1 MLHTLSRIVCLIL
14 CSCSFIWAQQ
24 LTFRK
29 LGSDE
34 GLTVN
39 TINKIIQDKQGFI
52 WIATMDGLNRF
63 DGYTVQQY
71 HAGDSHESIIPHND
85 ILNLYCDDDGWLWI
99 AAADVG
105 LTRYH
110 PQTGRKQLFRK
121 DSDRKGLLTTWVT
134 DFAQQASGGVWIAT
148 RTGLCFFDTK
158 QSRLSRVDTTELDSI
173 VINDI
178 QVVGP
183 QTLWL
188 STRRGILVFDT
199 QREKVVRRL
208 FPDTYVSKT
217 ERWREDFF
225 LVILHNERLVLL
237 DRSGT
242 EFPLKEPLFK
252 QQLLTLLVDQS
263 KNVWIATDHGL
274 LKYDLLNGT
283 YASFV
288 HNAFDSRSLS
298 TSTLTSL
305 FEDRTGNI
313 WAGSVNA
320 GINYFAPRGIGFNI
334 LQSPVQQQT
343 FNNVILGICD
353 DEEGNVWMANGGGLT
368 YWNRKTN
375 TIRNIGFDSTRRDA
389 LPLHATTRSV
399 CVSDDGS
406 LWVATGGKGVL
417 RRKKNASDFEQFV
430 YNPIAPDQGL
440 ANMFV
445 YSIQQL
451 RNKEIW
457 ATTSYG
463 VSRYDAKR
471 NRFESFASHEVLK
484 PLARTS
490 VWKVTDDSK
499 GNLWFATATDGAY
512 CWNRRTNILEHFT
525 VNTDRPEKGIVF
537 NQVWCITEDKQGNYW
552 LGTTNGLSKI
562 NGSDRQITNYTTA
575 NGLPNHNIYGIL
587 CDAKGDLWMSSNK
600 GIIKYDMLRQEF
612 QNYQRNDGVQSNE
625 FNQEAFYE
633 SKRTGE
639 FFFGGVK
646 GINYFQ
652 PLTIR
657 SINPAPSVFIGEM
670 MVVEEH
676 TLKHIIPGES
686 AVMKLNYQQD
696 FVSFQFASSDYYH
709 NTQTRY
715 RYKLTGVDDNWI
727 DGGNNH
733 TAAYSNLVPGTYCFE
748 VIASNNGVDWSKQ
761 PAAVWLSIAPPFW
774 QTWWF
779 RLLLAIIIPAFIGLF
794 IRRRFEHVRSKA
806 RVAEELVELKMQ
818 ALRAQMNPH
827 FIFNALNS
835 IQHLIVKGDG
845 ELAFSYLSKFSRLLR
860 MILDVS
866 DRTFISLDKEI
877 EMLKLYLDLEAL
889 RFDHHMQYSI
899 LVDEEDIAG
908 LSIPTL
914 LLQPYVENAI
924 WHGLVPKQG
933 ERKLQIS
940 ISVTDQQVQICIEDN
955 GIGRKKAAAMK
966 SMQPI
971 RYESKGM
978 NINNDRLTILGSR
991 NRSSVV
997 ITDLT
1002 DASGEA
1008 TGTRVEIILPLEALT
1023 TQTL

>member
-1 MLHTLSRIVCLIL
+1 MTL
-14 CSCSFIWAQQ
+14 CSFSWVWAQQ

-63 DGYTVQQY
+63 DGYTVKQY
-71 HAGDSHESIIPHND
+71 HAGDSNQSIIPHND
-85 ILNLYCDDDGWLWI
+85 ILNLYCDNDGWLWI
-99 AAADVG
+99 AAADAG

-121 DSDRKGLLTTWVT
+121 EQYRKGLLTNWVT
-134 DFAQQASGGVWIAT
+134 DFVQQSSAGVWIAT
-148 RTGLCFFDTK
+148 RKGLCLFDNIQNTL
-158 QSRLSRVDTTELDSI
+158 RRVDTLELDSFA
-173 VINDI
+173 INDI
-178 QVVGP
+178 QVINP

-199 QREKVVRRL
+199 QKEKVVRTL
-208 FPDTYVSKT
+208 FSNQSVLKT

-225 LVILHNERLVLL
+225 LAILHNERLVLL
-237 DRSGT
+237 DRSGK
-242 EFPLKEPLFK
+242 EFPLKQPLLK

-263 KNVWIATDHGL
+263 KQVWIATQNGL
-274 LKYDLLNGT
+274 LEYDVLKGT
-283 YASFV
+283 CKSYM

-298 TSTLTSL
+298 TNILTSL

-320 GINYFAPRGIGFNI
+320 GVNYFAPRGIGFNI
-334 LQSPVQQQT
+334 LQSPLQQQT
-343 FNNVILGICD
+343 FNNVVLGICD
-353 DEEGNVWMANGGGLT
+353 DDEGNVWMANGGGLT
-368 YWNRKTN
+368 YWNRKNN
-375 TIRNIGFDSTRRDA
+375 TIRNIGYDSSRKDA
-389 LPLHATTRSV
+389 LPPYTTTRSV
-399 CVSDDGS
+399 CVSDDGA

-417 RRKKNASDFEQFV
+417 RRTKNASKFEQYV
-430 YNPIAPDQGL
+430 YNPVTPDKGL
-440 ANMFV
+440 SNMFV

-451 RNKEIW
+451 RNGEIW

-463 VSRYDAKR
+463 VSRYDAQL
-471 NRFESFASHEVLK
+471 NRFESFASHAVLK
-484 PLARTS
+484 PVAHTS
-490 VWKVTDDSK
+490 VWKVSDDSK
-499 GNLWFATATDGAY
+499 GNVWFATAGDGAY
-512 CWNRRTNILEHFT
+512 YWNRKANTLDHFT
-525 VNTDRPEKGIVF
+525 VNSEYPEKGIVF
-537 NQVWCITEDKQGNYW
+537 NQVWCVAEDKQGNYW

-562 NGSDRQITNYTTA
+562 DGITRQPTNYTTA

-612 QNYQRNDGVQSNE
+612 QNYQLNDGVQSNE
-625 FNQEAFYE
+625 FNQEAFYA
-633 SKRTGE
+633 SKLTGE

-652 PLTIR
+652 PLSIR
-657 SINPAPSVFIGEM
+657 AINPAPSVFVGEM

-676 TLKHIIPGES
+676 TLKHITPDDS
-686 AVMKLNYQQD
+686 SVVKLNYQQD

-715 RYKLTGVDDNWI
+715 RYKLSGVDDNWI

-733 TAAYSNLVPGTYCFE
+733 TASYSNLVPGTYRFE

-761 PAAVWLSIAPPFW
+761 PAGVLFTITPPFW

-794 IRRRFEHVRSKA
+794 IRRRFEHVRAKA
-806 RVAEELVELKMQ
+806 RLAEELVELKMQ

-866 DRTFISLDKEI
+866 DKTFISLDKEM

-899 LVDEEDIAG
+899 SVDEEDIAG

-933 ERKLQIS
+933 ERKLD
-940 ISVTDQQVQICIEDN
+940 ISVTVTDEQLHIQIEDN

-978 NINNDRLTILGSR
+978 NINNDRLNILGTR
-991 NRSSVV
+991 NKSSIV

-1002 DASGEA
+1002 DANGEA
-1008 TGTRVEIILPLEALT
+1008 AGTRVEIMLPLEALT
-1023 TQTL
+1023 NQTL